1 MPSANL
7 TKAAYC
13 RRPVPLLPRL
23 SILLLALLGSCAQ
36 AAPSDNRLRLHQSG
50 VTQSEVNQPDVNQP
64 DVNQPVKELW
74 LFGGGEKICSS
85 VEPQHCLPAQAKQAA
100 AFFASS
106 GAVSEKTFA
115 CTAQSRQLLTELAQW
130 PAEPEQNQQPASA
143 PKRLAT
149 ILQALPRQPLSERAF
164 HQALAA
170 LQLNDDELA
179 LLEDACE
186 LAPPAGAELKIFWP
200 GTDPTTQQMFRQ
212 LVQAGA
218 ARSQNPS
225 KKPVL
230 LLITASSYNPYQWVS
245 YYRQLFSAAGAEVRW
260 LPIEAA
266 WSQQLTEQQP
276 KANCAAIEAERLV
289 QSGQLRRAAMYP
301 LEALAQQQAC
311 QQPALLTDWV
321 EQADVVFING
331 GDQSLTLRALTNASG
346 DWTTVAKTLLHR
358 VRQQGVILAGSSAGN
373 AVQAGR
379 LDGKVAM
386 ISGGRQQASLQY
398 GALATDIN
406 SPGCAIT
413 KGCQTSLVGGQLTY
427 RPQGGLQLFSLGVN
441 DTHFYE
447 RSREARLLRLVLD
460 SHSGA
465 GFGVDEAT
473 VLRARFANEDEA
485 ELSVLGHGGVWLLDA
500 GAASGQLP
508 TVQSLQHAA
517 TEQQP
522 IQAQNQKQ
530 AQPKQPAQSKQPAQ
544 PQHQLQA
551 NIQQLSVSRI
561 FAGDVLHYQRPAN
574 GQGVARI
581 DVLQRSCTPSAV
593 SAAQLDSTA
602 YAPITGQSA
611 AGVWQLDWQ
620 LQPPLQGCL
629 RHDGRWQYLQ
639 QQLNVQLTLTPAN
652 TLTTNTA
659 GFKTSATTSAKTS
672 TSLTGNTP

>member
-1 MPSANL
+1 MPTANL
-7 TKAAYC
+7 TKAAFC
-13 RRPVPLLPRL
+13 RRPVPVLPRL

-36 AAPSDNRLRLHQSG
+36 AAPSEQRLRFNQSG
-50 VTQSEVNQPDVNQP
+50 FTQPDVNQT
-64 DVNQPVKELW
+64 VKELW

-106 GAVSEKTFA
+106 GALSEKTFA
-115 CTAQSRQLLTELAQW
+115 CTAQSRQLLTGLAQW

-149 ILQALPRQPLSERAF
+149 ILQALPLQPLSERAF
-164 HQALAA
+164 HQTLAA
-170 LQLNDDELA
+170 LQLNDDELT

-218 ARSQNPS
+218 ARSQNPG

-276 KANCAAIEAERLV
+276 QANCAAIEAERLV
-289 QSGQLRRAAMYP
+289 HSGQLRRAAIYP

-311 QQPALLTDWV
+311 QQPTLLTDWI

-373 AVQAGR
+373 AVLSGR

-413 KGCQTSLVGGQLTY
+413 KGCQTSLVAGQLTY

-508 TVQSLQHAA
+508 SVQSLEHTA
-517 TEQQP
+517 TVQQP

-530 AQPKQPAQSKQPAQ
+530 AQSQQQAQ
-544 PQHQLQA
+544 PQQQLQA
-551 NIQQLSVSRI
+551 SIQQLSVSRI
-561 FAGDVLHYQRPAN
+561 FAGDVLRYQRPAN

-581 DVLQRSCTPSAV
+581 DVLQRSCAPSAV
-593 SAAQLDSTA
+593 SAAQLDSAA

-611 AGVWQLDWQ
+611 GGVWQLDWQ

-629 RHDGRWQYLQ
+629 RNDGRWQYLQ

-652 TLTTNTA
+652 TLTTATA
-659 GFKTSATTSAKTS
+659 GSKTNAKTSAT
-672 TSLTGNTP
+672 LTGNTP